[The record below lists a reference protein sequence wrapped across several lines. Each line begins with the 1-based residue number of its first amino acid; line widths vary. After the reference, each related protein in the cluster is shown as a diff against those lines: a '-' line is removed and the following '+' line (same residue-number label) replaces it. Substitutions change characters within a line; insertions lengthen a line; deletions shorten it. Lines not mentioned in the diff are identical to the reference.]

1 MPPHCDTKD
10 GPIAKAVAKALE
22 TENVNYILIWLPKS
36 EENELK
42 NVFEKSLKARKLG
55 KEAQEVADEWV
66 LETAVRLHR
75 AGEGAPYTGIKP
87 AGLDEG
93 PVVPKAEKAID
104 TGDPKEVVHFINQ
117 TIEKELQR
125 RFELVY
131 SKKNYDVNDVAAGRE
146 YINAFI
152 GFVVYSHH
160 LYKNI
165 TDNEKHQHE

>member
-10 GPIAKAVAKALE
+10 GPVAEAVNKALE
-22 TENVNYILIWLPKS
+22 TENVNYILIWIPRS

-42 NVFEKSLKARKLG
+42 SVFEKALKARKLG
-55 KEAQEVADEWV
+55 KEAKDVADFWV

-93 PVVPKAEKAID
+93 PVVPKAENAIV
-104 TGDPKEVVHFINQ
+104 TGDPKEVIDFMKQ
-117 TIEKELQR
+117 TVEKELQR
-125 RFELVY
+125 RFDLVY
-131 SKKNYDVNDVAAGRE
+131 SKKNYNVNDVAAGRE
-146 YINAFI
+146 YIDAFI

-160 LYKNI
+160 LYQNI
-165 TDNEKHQHE
+165 SGSEEHEE